1 VGVFLLT
8 IYLLSKNAY
17 MEEYVGI
24 IIAFITGVIG
34 PTTVIYVK
42 NLLEGRKKKPDMV
55 KETLHVSEL
64 INQKIEHIRDE
75 FNADRVW
82 VTQFHNGGNFYPTG
96 KSMAKFS
103 IMYETVNTGVSSVQS
118 NFHNIPVNLFSKSI
132 NQLLHNDVIE
142 VSDFKDETIA
152 TYGLKYIAEESGC
165 KSGYL
170 FAIKTIDDR
179 FIGTLGLDYTK
190 RKTKL
195 DIESINHLMV
205 HATSIGGVLMT
216 HLEK

>member
-1 VGVFLLT
+1 MFENIT
-8 IYLLSKNAY
+8 
-17 MEEYVGI
+17 GI
-24 IIAFITGVIG
+24 VIAFITGVVG
-34 PTTVIYVK
+34 PI
-42 NLLEGRKKKPDMV
+42 LLVYLKSKLEKKKEKPDMV
-55 KETLHVSEL
+55 KETLRVSEL
-64 INQKIEHIRDE
+64 ITSKIEHIKDE

-103 IMYETVNTGVSSVQS
+103 IMYETVSPGVSSVQT

-132 NQLLHNDVIE
+132 NELLLNDVIE
-142 VSDFKDETIA
+142 IPDFKDDTIS
-152 TYGLKYIAEESGC
+152 TFGLKYIAEDTNC

-170 FAIKTIDDR
+170 FSVKSIDDR

-195 DIESINHLMV
+195 SIEAINHLQI
-205 HATSIGGVLMT
+205 HASSIGGVLMT
-216 HLEK
+216 HLEQ

>member
-1 VGVFLLT
+1 
-8 IYLLSKNAY
+8 
-17 MEEYVGI
+17 MEEYAGI

-34 PTTVIYVK
+34 PVLVLYIK
-42 NLLEGRKKKPDMV
+42 NKLDKKEKPDMMM
-55 KETLHVSEL
+55 ETLRVAEL
-64 INQKIEHIRDE
+64 VTNKIEHIKEE

-82 VTQFHNGGNFYPTG
+82 ITQFHNGGNFYPTG

-103 IMYETVNTGVSSVQS
+103 IMYETVHHGVQSVQN

-132 NQLLHNDVIE
+132 NELLQNDVIQIP
-142 VSDFKDETIA
+142 DYKDESIA
-152 TYGLKYIAEESGC
+152 TFGLKYIAEDTGC

-179 FIGTLGLDYTK
+179 FIGTLGLEYTK
-190 RKTKL
+190 RKTRL

-205 HATSIGGVLMT
+205 HATSLGGVLMT
-216 HLEK
+216 HLQQ